1 MRVATKKQREAAK
14 ENIKKAQQAW
24 KDMSSE
30 ERAKAQPEGK
40 ERADVGEKGTG
51 DYYRIV
57 VRDEDQFVDFRY
69 HDVGDKGHIIRL
81 TGKRKSGS
89 WATQA
94 WLISKKDAHM
104 EGEELVPDTKD
115 AKELIES
122 LGSKPEHIEGDIFR
136 AKDRK
141 NVPEKDKPTAKQQ
154 KARKENIKKAQEARA
169 KKNKTE
175 R

>member
-1 MRVATKKQREAAK
+1 
-14 ENIKKAQQAW
+14 
-24 KDMSSE
+24 
-30 ERAKAQPEGK
+30 
-40 ERADVGEKGTG
+40 
-51 DYYRIV
+51 
-57 VRDEDQFVDFRY
+57 
-69 HDVGDKGHIIRL
+69 
-81 TGKRKSGS
+81 
-89 WATQA
+89 
-94 WLISKKDAHM
+94 M

-169 KKNKTE
+169 KKKKTE